1 MGSPNLF
8 SQFAVDMKGA
18 EVASLT
24 QLTSTQMLGGSK
36 TKQLTVATSSCP
48 GPFYETK
55 NVTGFAKN
63 RNNPARTEIHFIA

>member
-8 SQFAVDMKGA
+8 SQFTVDMKGA
-18 EVASLT
+18 EVVSLT

-48 GPFYETK
+48 SPFYETK
-55 NVTGFAKN
+55 NNNLAYSYLLYMISLPIGFL
-63 RNNPARTEIHFIA
+63 